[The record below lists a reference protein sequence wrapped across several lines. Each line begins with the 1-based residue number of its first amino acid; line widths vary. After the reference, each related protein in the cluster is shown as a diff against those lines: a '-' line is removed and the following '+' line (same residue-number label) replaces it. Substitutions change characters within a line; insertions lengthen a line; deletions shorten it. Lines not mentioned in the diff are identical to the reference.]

1 MRSGRMEFTPI
12 DDLKTAVEGMAT
24 GFFKSLPALILAL
37 IILVLTIIAGRIIRA
52 VVTAGMKRAHVRSA
66 LITLA
71 QNLISIV
78 AWIIGLALAALVV
91 FPSVSPGNLVA
102 GLGLTSVA
110 IGFAFKDV
118 FSNFLAGVVILG
130 RKKLRIGDV
139 IECED
144 VYGRVENIQIRET
157 HVRQTDGELVI
168 VPNSY
173 LFDNPVVI
181 QTDRGLKRQELVVG
195 VDYDTDMRKAKSA
208 LMEALKSCETV
219 NQNEQMQVQC
229 VSFGGSSID
238 FKLFWWADSRPAD
251 QRATYDE
258 VAFAVKDALDEAGI
272 TIPFPQS
279 TLSFRPE
286 AVPIPLK
293 GLASK
298 ETEEESE
305 DEAESRKNK

>member
-1 MRSGRMEFTPI
+1 MRLGRMEFTPVE
-12 DDLKTAVEGMAT
+12 DLKSAVEGMAS
-24 GFFKSLPALILAL
+24 GFFKSLPALIIA
-37 IILVLTIIAGRIIRA
+37 IVILVLALVAGRVVRA
-52 VVTAGMKRAHVRSA
+52 IVTAGMKRARVRSA

-78 AWIIGLALAALVV
+78 AWIIGLAIAALVV
-91 FPSVSPGNLVA
+91 FPSVSPGNMVA

-110 IGFAFKDV
+110 LGFAFKDV
-118 FSNFLAGVVILG
+118 FSNFMAGVVILG

-144 VYGRVENIQIRET
+144 VYGRVEDILIRET
-157 HVRQTDGELVI
+157 HVREPDGELVI

-195 VDYDTDMRKAKSA
+195 VDYDTDMREAKSV
-208 LMEALKSCETV
+208 LMEALKSCDTV
-219 NQNEQMQVQC
+219 NQNEPTQVQC

-238 FKLFWWADSRPAD
+238 FKLFWWANSRPAD
-251 QRATYDE
+251 QRETYDE

-272 TIPFPQS
+272 TIPVPQS
-279 TLSFRPE
+279 TVSFRPE
-286 AVPIPLK
+286 AMPIPLK
-293 GLASK
+293 GLRTDDA
-298 ETEEESE
+298 EADSE